1 MAIGSSAPMTAPQE
15 ALPGLMIYR
24 FNHSMYYA
32 NAEMLG
38 QELLSL
44 SAAEAEPAKWI
55 CIDMDAVDDVDF
67 SAAAVLRE
75 AYKELDDRGVRIV
88 LAEVSDDL
96 RAELDRSDV
105 TALIG
110 EQYYFDDLQDL
121 LAAYQ
126 KQAGGAT
133 DGK

>member
-1 MAIGSSAPMTAPQE
+1 
-15 ALPGLMIYR
+15 
-24 FNHSMYYA
+24 
-32 NAEMLG
+32 
-38 QELLSL
+38 
-44 SAAEAEPAKWI
+44 
-55 CIDMDAVDDVDF
+55 MDAVDDVDF

-110 EQYYFDDLQDL
+110 EQYYFDDLEDL